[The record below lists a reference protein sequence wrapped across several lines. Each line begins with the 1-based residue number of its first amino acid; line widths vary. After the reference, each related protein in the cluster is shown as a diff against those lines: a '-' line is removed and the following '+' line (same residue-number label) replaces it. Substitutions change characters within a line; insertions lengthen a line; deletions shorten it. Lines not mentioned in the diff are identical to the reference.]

1 MPMSSVADRLLPRLY
16 VFGVFEL
23 HGDGTLRVDDKRV
36 HLPPKELQVLHLLL
50 ASAGTLISKDLLLE
64 HVWPRCDIGEESL
77 TRCIYVLRRAFGAHK
92 GYIQTVYGKGYRL
105 TCKVEA
111 HVMPCPVDGAAAA
124 SLGRVVDRYQAQLA
138 LDDHNPSLWC
148 ALAGAL
154 ISQALAAQAPCQL
167 LLRQAERALER
178 ALLLQ
183 PARQPCSEAMA

>member
-1 MPMSSVADRLLPRLY
+1 MSSVADGLLPRLY

-23 HGDGTLRVDDKRV
+23 HGDGTLRIDDKRV

-77 TRCIYVLRRAFGAHK
+77 TRCIYALRRVFGVHK

-105 TCKVEA
+105 TCKVQVYVPPGPMDA
-111 HVMPCPVDGAAAA
+111 TAAA
-124 SLGRVVDRYQAQLA
+124 SLEQGVERCRARLA
-138 LDDHNPSLWC
+138 SDERNALLWC
-148 ALAGAL
+148 ELAGAL
-154 ISQALAAQAPCQL
+154 IRQALSAQAPCL
-167 LLRQAERALER
+167 SLLRQAECALER

-183 PARQPCSEAMA
+183 PQRYGCSEAVA